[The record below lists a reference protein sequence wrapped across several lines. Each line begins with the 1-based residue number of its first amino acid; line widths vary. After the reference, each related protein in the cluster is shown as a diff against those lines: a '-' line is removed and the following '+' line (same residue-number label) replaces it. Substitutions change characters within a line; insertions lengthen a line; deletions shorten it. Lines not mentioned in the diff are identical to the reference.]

1 MASEDRGRR
10 AADGAYEWTVHGG
23 GEDSFVIRHRAP
35 DVVTHLYQP
44 RGINEPVLLYRGP
57 FNTQGDERSERPYDG
72 DVRLAWLPTP
82 RIEARGERDT
92 APGDIEALLESG
104 ADTNIWHQ
112 RLQVHLPGTPGVLP
126 LPSEEAPPWSHRPGS
141 AYLGPTD
148 VYPPDIGDGAALTRV
163 TGLVPNGWDSFDG
176 SRIADPS
183 DRRCT
188 WFGRAI
194 AHGGGWVLELDTVSP
209 DQDFQKE
216 LRQRGGY
223 GITHAVSLSR
233 AGGATFTAAD
243 ATDALHA
250 VRAAFSLILGRR
262 SDVVLAVGW
271 NHDQPVWTR
280 WTAGRVDPF
289 REPGS
294 WLDASIAA
302 AQAAGTIG
310 RFLDCWLDPLRRD
323 TLLYATSYYT
333 QALALGVELG
343 TAAAVSGLS
352 LVGYS
357 WLVEDERIYSSSAWN
372 NMKPQ
377 TESQLRA
384 LLEFNK
390 CRIST
395 AVPSDFV
402 NLQAVAQRLNAA
414 KEPNEADRDGLGCV
428 IAMRNHV
435 IHPTRQKRTRWSA
448 YEWTE
453 ARTLAVHFLEL
464 ALLAY
469 VGYRQPYHPRISANR
484 YLGYVEDV
492 PWVETEA

>member
-1 MASEDRGRR
+1 
-10 AADGAYEWTVHGG
+10 
-23 GEDSFVIRHRAP
+23 VIRHRAP

-104 ADTNIWHQ
+104 ADTNIWYQ

-194 AHGGGWVLELDTVSP
+194 ADGGGWVLELDTVNP
-209 DQDFQKE
+209 DQDFRKE

-262 SDVVLAVGW
+262 SDVVLPVGGTMTSRSG
-271 NHDQPVWTR
+271 H
-280 WTAGRVDPF
+280 AGLQ
-289 REPGS
+289 G
-294 WLDASIAA
+294 AS
-302 AQAAGTIG
+302 
-310 RFLDCWLDPLRRD
+310 
-323 TLLYATSYYT
+323 TL
-333 QALALGVELG
+333 
-343 TAAAVSGLS
+343 
-352 LVGYS
+352 
-357 WLVEDERIYSSSAWN
+357 
-372 NMKPQ
+372 
-377 TESQLRA
+377 
-384 LLEFNK
+384 
-390 CRIST
+390 
-395 AVPSDFV
+395 FV
-402 NLQAVAQRLNAA
+402 NQGAGWPPRLPPRRPPGRSAGSLIAGWTLCGETPCFMQR
-414 KEPNEADRDGLGCV
+414 
-428 IAMRNHV
+428 
-435 IHPTRQKRTRWSA
+435 PTT
-448 YEWTE
+448 
-453 ARTLAVHFLEL
+453 
-464 ALLAY
+464 
-469 VGYRQPYHPRISANR
+469 PRR
-484 YLGYVEDV
+484 LR
-492 PWVETEA
+492 